1 VEREVTACA
10 IAALAE
16 ISAYPKPDV
25 NARSCRI
32 ADVATWHNY
41 ALLRIY
47 LTETITGSALV
58 L

>member
-1 VEREVTACA
+1 VLSGTEQGDRRGYDAH
-10 IAALAE
+10 
-16 ISAYPKPDV
+16 
-25 NARSCRI
+25 SCRI

-47 LTETITGSALV
+47 LAETITGSALV